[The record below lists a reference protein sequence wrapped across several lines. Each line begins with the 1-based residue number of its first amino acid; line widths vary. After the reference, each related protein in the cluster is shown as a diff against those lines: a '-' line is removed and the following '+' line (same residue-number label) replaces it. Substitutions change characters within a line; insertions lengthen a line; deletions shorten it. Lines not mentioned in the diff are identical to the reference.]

1 MTAFIVTGAF
11 TYIENII
18 SKCYNASRGDR
29 MKTQEKLLAKEKK
42 ELSRLNK
49 IQLKGSSGKYFFILI
64 FLIAVVNILDEVTSN
79 LTVTVQSSFV
89 TEFFVNNP
97 FMGKYY
103 SYEDGLAFHSGIG
116 VVTYVFGLFTPFYKA
131 LADKWGRKPLF
142 ALSTLGMAVGLLVIH
157 LSSSYIMFLVGFA
170 IISFFMG
177 HDIQIIYILEE
188 APHKHR
194 AKIYSFLKGF
204 GILGVILIPTLR
216 DILMG
221 DDATKWRE
229 IFLVPAL
236 IGFVAV
242 LLVMLLAKDTKVFIS
257 EKIEYLSRPLEERVR
272 EKELKKQQKEAQRNQ
287 SGVFNGVKYI
297 FSNKDTKMLIISHI
311 IFDSAMPAIAL
322 YFESSMHRA
331 GMSTADITKAL
342 FMVPVIYATVTL
354 LSGFI
359 ADKLGRKVTVT
370 AFSATCVAG
379 YILFVAGILM
389 GWNPYLVG
397 ALAGLYQGSYWI
409 GRDYM
414 NVMMTEKVPTDIRA
428 SVVGAEGLLVIIGL
442 VVGYG
447 AIIVGMLA
455 MPIWWAC
462 LAISVPA
469 VTVAAIMFALKVKE
483 TKGVIL
489 EDIE

>member
-1 MTAFIVTGAF
+1 
-11 TYIENII
+11 
-18 SKCYNASRGDR
+18 
-29 MKTQEKLLAKEKK
+29 MKTQEKILRSEKK
-42 ELSRLNK
+42 EIARLTK
-49 IQLKGSSGKYFFILI
+49 MQQRSAGGKYFLILL

-103 SYEDGLAFHSGIG
+103 TYEDGLAFHSSIG
-116 VVTYVFGLFTPFYKA
+116 VFTYVLGLFTPFYKA

-142 ALSTLGMAVGLLVIH
+142 TISTLGMAAGLLVIY

-188 APHKHR
+188 APVKHR
-194 AKIYSFLKGF
+194 AKIYSFLKSF

-216 DILMG
+216 DLLMG
-221 DDATKWRE
+221 DDSTKWRE

-236 IGFVAV
+236 IGFAAV
-242 LLVMLLAKDTKVFIS
+242 VLVVILAKDTKVFIK
-257 EKIEYLSRPLEERVR
+257 ERTEYLAIPYEERQAR
-272 EKELKKQQKEAQRNQ
+272 KALHKQQKQAQRNQ

-297 FSNKDTKMLIISHI
+297 FANKDTKLLIISHI
-311 IFDSAMPAIAL
+311 IFDAAMPAIAL

-331 GMSTADITKAL
+331 GMSTAEITKAL
-342 FMVPVIYATVTL
+342 FMVPVIYASITF

-359 ADKLGRKVTVT
+359 ADKWGRKTTVT
-370 AFSATCVAG
+370 LFSCLCVSG
-379 YILFVAGILM
+379 YALFVSGILC
-389 GWNPYLVG
+389 GWNPLLVG
-397 ALAGLYQGSYWI
+397 SLAGLYQGSYWI

-442 VVGYG
+442 AVGYVMT
-447 AIIVGMLA
+447 IVGMTV
-455 MPIWWAC
+455 MSIWWAC
-462 LAISVPA
+462 LAVALPA
-469 VTVAAIMFALKVKE
+469 VIVAAVMFTARVKE
-483 TKGVIL
+483 TKGTDLDEIQ
-489 EDIE
+489 

>member
-1 MTAFIVTGAF
+1 
-11 TYIENII
+11 
-18 SKCYNASRGDR
+18 
-29 MKTQEKLLAKEKK
+29 MKTAEKILQSEKRELERFRKMQTKNSGSRYFLVLLV
-42 ELSRLNK
+42 
-49 IQLKGSSGKYFFILI
+49 
-64 FLIAVVNILDEVTSN
+64 LIAIVNILDEVTSN

-142 ALSTLGMAVGLLVIH
+142 AISTLGMATGLLVIH
-157 LSSSYIMFLVGFA
+157 FSSSYIMFLVGFA

-188 APHKHR
+188 APDKHR
-194 AKIYSFLKGF
+194 AKIYSFLKSF
-204 GILGVILIPTLR
+204 GILGVILIPALR
-216 DILMG
+216 DMLMG
-221 DDATKWRE
+221 NDATKWRE
-229 IFLVPAL
+229 IFLAPAL
-236 IGFVAV
+236 IGFAAV
-242 LLVMLLAKDTKVFIS
+242 VLVVLFARDTKVFIN
-257 EKIEYLSRPLEERVR
+257 EKIEYLSRPYEERQA
-272 EKELKKQQKEAQRNQ
+272 EKALKKQQKEAQRNQ

-311 IFDSAMPAIAL
+311 IFDTAMPAIAL

-331 GMSTADITKAL
+331 GMSTSDITKAL
-342 FMVPVIYATVTL
+342 FMVPVIYATITF

-359 ADKLGRKVTVT
+359 ADKAGRKTTVNL
-370 AFSATCVAG
+370 FSVLCIAG
-379 YILFVAGILM
+379 YILFVAGILN

-397 ALAGLYQGSYWI
+397 SFAGLYQGSYWI

-442 VVGYG
+442 VVGY
-447 AIIVGMLA
+447 AAAIVGMLVL
-455 MPIWWAC
+455 PIWWAC
-462 LAISVPA
+462 LAVAVP
-469 VTVAAIMFALKVKE
+469 TVAVAAVLFAVNVKE
-483 TKGVIL
+483 TKGANL
-489 EDIE
+489 DEIE

>member
-1 MTAFIVTGAF
+1 MKTSEK
-11 TYIENII
+11 IELKENKQI
-18 SKCYNASRGDR
+18 SKLRKMQ
-29 MKTQEKLLAKEKK
+29 MKGT
-42 ELSRLNK
+42 
-49 IQLKGSSGKYFFILI
+49 SGKYFFVLLV
-64 FLIAVVNILDEVTSN
+64 LIAIVNIIDEVTSN

-116 VVTYVFGLFTPFYKA
+116 VFTYVLGLFTPFYKA

-142 ALSTLGMAVGLLVIH
+142 VMSTLGMAAGLMVIH
-157 LSSSYIMFLVGFA
+157 LSSSYIMFLIGFA

-188 APHKHR
+188 APDKHR
-194 AKIYSFLKGF
+194 AKIYSFLKSF
-204 GILGVILIPTLR
+204 GILGVILIPALR
-216 DILMG
+216 DMLMG
-221 DDATKWRE
+221 NDPTKWRE

-242 LLVMLLAKDTKVFIS
+242 FLVILFAKDTKVFI
-257 EKIEYLSRPLEERVR
+257 KDRIEYLSRPYEERLEE
-272 EKELKKQQKEAQRNQ
+272 KLIKKQKKEAQRNQ

-297 FSNKDTKMLIISHI
+297 FANKDTKMLIISHI
-311 IFDSAMPAIAL
+311 IFDAAMPAIAL
-322 YFESSMHRA
+322 YFESAMHTA
-331 GMSTADITKAL
+331 GMSTSQITKAL
-342 FMVPVIYATVTL
+342 FMVPVVYASITF

-359 ADKLGRKVTVT
+359 ADKAGRKVTVT
-370 AFSATCVAG
+370 LFSTTCVVG
-379 YILFVAGILM
+379 YSLFVAGILL

-397 ALAGLYQGSYWI
+397 AFAGLYQGSYWI

-447 AIIVGMLA
+447 SIIVGMMLL
-455 MPIWWAC
+455 PIWWAC
-462 LAISVPA
+462 LAISIPA
-469 VTVAAIMFALKVKE
+469 VSIAAIMFALKVKE
-483 TKGVIL
+483 TKGTSL
-489 EDIE
+489 DEIE

>member
-1 MTAFIVTGAF
+1 MKSGIKIA
-11 TYIENII
+11 EKESKQI
-18 SKCYNASRGDR
+18 SK
-29 MKTQEKLLAKEKK
+29 LKK
-42 ELSRLNK
+42 MQNR
-49 IQLKGSSGKYFFILI
+49 SSGSRYFFVLLM
-64 FLIAVVNILDEVTSN
+64 LIAVVNILDEVTSN

-103 SYEDGLAFHSGIG
+103 TYEDGLAFHSGIG
-116 VVTYVFGLFTPFYKA
+116 VFTYVLGIFTPFYKA

-188 APHKHR
+188 APDKHR
-194 AKIYSFLKGF
+194 AKIYSFLKSF

-221 DDATKWRE
+221 NDATKWRE
-229 IFLVPAL
+229 IFLVPAI

-242 LLVMLLAKDTKVFIS
+242 LLVVLLAKDTKVFVNERIA
-257 EKIEYLSRPLEERVR
+257 YLSRPLEERQK

-287 SGVFNGVKYI
+287 SGVFNGVRYI
-297 FSNKDTKMLIISHI
+297 FSNKDTKLLIIAHI
-311 IFDSAMPAIAL
+311 IFDAAMPAIAL

-331 GMSTADITKAL
+331 GMSTSEITKAL
-342 FMVPVIYATVTL
+342 FMVPVIYATITF

-370 AFSATCVAG
+370 AFSVTCVAG
-379 YILFVAGILM
+379 YILFVVGILK

-397 ALAGLYQGSYWI
+397 SLAGLYQGSYWI

-442 VVGYG
+442 ALGYG
-447 AIIVGMLA
+447 LTIVGMIA

-462 LAISVPA
+462 LAVSVPA
-469 VTVAAIMFALKVKE
+469 VSIAAIMFAVKVKE
-483 TKGVIL
+483 TKGVSL
-489 EDIE
+489 DDIG

>member
-1 MTAFIVTGAF
+1 MKSTEQIVKNEQKQIA
-11 TYIENII
+11 
-18 SKCYNASRGDR
+18 R
-29 MKTQEKLLAKEKK
+29 LKK
-42 ELSRLNK
+42 MQNR
-49 IQLKGSSGKYFFILI
+49 SSSKYFFILLM
-64 FLIAVVNILDEVTSN
+64 LIAIVNILDEVTSN

-103 SYEDGLAFHSGIG
+103 TYEDGVAFHSSIG
-116 VVTYVFGLFTPFYKA
+116 VFTYVLGLFTPFYKA

-142 ALSTLGMAVGLLVIH
+142 AISTLGMATGLLVIN

-188 APHKHR
+188 APDKHR
-194 AKIYSFLKGF
+194 AKIYSFLKSF

-216 DILMG
+216 DMLMG
-221 DDATKWRE
+221 DDPTKWRE
-229 IFLVPAL
+229 IFLVPSV
-236 IGFVAV
+236 IGFAAV
-242 LLVMLLAKDTKVFIS
+242 LLVLLFAKDTKVFIK
-257 EKIEYLSRPLEERVR
+257 ERIEYLSRSYEER
-272 EKELKKQQKEAQRNQ
+272 EKEKALQKQQKQAQRNQ

-297 FSNKDTKMLIISHI
+297 FANKDTKMLIISHI

-331 GMSTADITKAL
+331 GMSTSEITKAL
-342 FMVPVIYATVTL
+342 FMVPVIYATITF

-359 ADKLGRKVTVT
+359 ADKFGRKATVT
-370 AFSATCVAG
+370 GFSITCVVG
-379 YILFVAGILM
+379 YCLFVAGILN
-389 GWNPYLVG
+389 GWNPYLIG
-397 ALAGLYQGSYWI
+397 SFAGLYQGSYWI

-442 VVGYG
+442 AVGYLL
-447 AIIVGMLA
+447 AIVGMIKF
-455 MPIWWAC
+455 PIWWVC
-462 LAISVPA
+462 LIISVVA
-469 VTVAAIMFALKVKE
+469 VSVAAVMFTVKVKE
-483 TKGVIL
+483 TKGVNL
-489 EDIE
+489 DELK

>member
-1 MTAFIVTGAF
+1 
-11 TYIENII
+11 
-18 SKCYNASRGDR
+18 
-29 MKTQEKLLAKEKK
+29 MKTIEKIQQSEKRELEKLRKMQ
-42 ELSRLNK
+42 SRNS
-49 IQLKGSSGKYFFILI
+49 GSKYFFILLM
-64 FLIAVVNILDEVTSN
+64 LIAIVNILDEVTSN

-116 VVTYVFGLFTPFYKA
+116 VFTYVLGLFTPFYKA

-142 ALSTLGMAVGLLVIH
+142 ALSTLGMATGLLVIH
-157 LSSSYIMFLVGFA
+157 LSSSYIMFLIGFA

-188 APHKHR
+188 APDKHR
-194 AKIYSFLKGF
+194 AKIYSFLKSF

-221 DDATKWRE
+221 NDATKWRE

-236 IGFVAV
+236 IGFAAV
-242 LLVMLLAKDTKVFIS
+242 LLVVLFAKDTKVFIND
-257 EKIEYLSRPLEERVR
+257 KIEYLSRPYEERQK
-272 EKELKKQQKEAQRNQ
+272 EKALKKQQKEAQRNQ

-297 FSNKDTKMLIISHI
+297 FANKDTKMLIIAHI
-311 IFDSAMPAIAL
+311 IFDAAMPAIAL

-331 GMSTADITKAL
+331 GMSTSDITKAL
-342 FMVPVIYATVTL
+342 FMVPVIYAAITF

-359 ADKLGRKVTVT
+359 ADKAGRKTTVT
-370 AFSATCVAG
+370 LFSVTCVAG
-379 YILFVAGILM
+379 YILFVTGILK

-397 ALAGLYQGSYWI
+397 SFAGLYQGSYWI

-442 VVGYG
+442 VVGY
-447 AIIVGMLA
+447 ASIIIGMML

-462 LAISVPA
+462 LAISIPTVS
-469 VTVAAIMFALKVKE
+469 VAAILFALKVKE
-483 TKGVIL
+483 TKGANLDEIV
-489 EDIE
+489 

>member
-1 MTAFIVTGAF
+1 MTKHLG
-11 TYIENII
+11 N
-18 SKCYNASRGDR
+18 
-29 MKTQEKLLAKEKK
+29 EKK
-42 ELSRLNK
+42 ELARLRKMQNR
-49 IQLKGSSGKYFFILI
+49 SSGSKYFFVLLM
-64 FLIAVVNILDEVTSN
+64 LIAIVNILDEVTSN

-116 VVTYVFGLFTPFYKA
+116 VFTYVLGLFTPFYKA

-142 ALSTLGMAVGLLVIH
+142 AISTLGMATGLLVIH
-157 LSSSYIMFLVGFA
+157 LSSSYIMFLIGFA

-188 APHKHR
+188 APDKHR
-194 AKIYSFLKGF
+194 AKIYSFLKSF

-216 DILMG
+216 DMLMG
-221 DDATKWRE
+221 NDATKWRE
-229 IFLVPAL
+229 IFLVPSL
-236 IGFVAV
+236 IGFAAVILV
-242 LLVMLLAKDTKVFIS
+242 LLFAKDTKVFIG
-257 EKIEYLSRPLEERVR
+257 ERIAYLSRPYKSRER
-272 EKELKKQQKEAQRNQ
+272 EKMLQKQQKKAQRNQ
-287 SGVFNGVKYI
+287 AGVFNGVKYI
-297 FSNKDTKMLIISHI
+297 FANRDTKMLIIAHI

-331 GMSTADITKAL
+331 GMSTSDITKAL
-342 FMVPVIYATVTL
+342 FMVPVIYASITF
-354 LSGFI
+354 LSGFL
-359 ADKLGRKVTVT
+359 ADKAGRKTTVNL
-370 AFSATCVAG
+370 FSATCVIG
-379 YILFVAGILM
+379 YILFVAGVLC

-397 ALAGLYQGSYWI
+397 SFAGLYQGSYWI

-442 VVGYG
+442 VVGY
-447 AIIVGMLA
+447 ASIIVGMMI

-462 LAISVPA
+462 LAISIPA
-469 VTVAAIMFALKVKE
+469 VSIAAILFALKVKE
-483 TKGVIL
+483 TKGVNL
-489 EDIE
+489 DAIE

>member
-1 MTAFIVTGAF
+1 MKS
-11 TYIENII
+11 IENIRA
-18 SKCYNASRGDR
+18 KECKQLARLQKNQSRG
-29 MKTQEKLLAKEKK
+29 
-42 ELSRLNK
+42 N
-49 IQLKGSSGKYFFILI
+49 SSKYFFVLLM
-64 FLIAVVNILDEVTSN
+64 LIAVVNILDEVTSN

-103 SYEDGLAFHSGIG
+103 TYEDGLAFHSGIG
-116 VVTYVFGLFTPFYKA
+116 VFTYVLGILTPFYKA

-142 ALSTLGMAVGLLVIH
+142 AISTLGMAVGLLVIH

-170 IISFFMG
+170 VISFFMG

-188 APHKHR
+188 APQKHR
-194 AKIYSFLKGF
+194 AKIYSLLKSL
-204 GILGVILIPTLR
+204 GILGVILIPALR
-216 DILMG
+216 DALMG
-221 DDATKWRE
+221 NDATKWRE

-242 LLVMLLAKDTKVFIS
+242 ILVLLFAKDTKVFVN
-257 EKIEYLSRPLEERVR
+257 ERIEYLSRPFEER
-272 EKELKKQQKEAQRNQ
+272 EKEKALKKQQKEAQRNQ

-297 FSNKDTKMLIISHI
+297 FSNKDTKMLIIAHI

-331 GMSTADITKAL
+331 GMSTANITKAL
-342 FMVPVIYATVTL
+342 FMVPVIYATITF

-359 ADKLGRKVTVT
+359 ADRLGRKVTVT
-370 AFSATCVAG
+370 GFSVTCVLG
-379 YILFVAGILM
+379 YILFVVGILK

-397 ALAGLYQGSYWI
+397 SLAGLYQGSYWI

-442 VVGYG
+442 AVGYG
-447 AIIVGMLA
+447 ATIIGMTQ
-455 MPIWWAC
+455 MSIWWAC
-462 LAISVPA
+462 LAVSVPA
-469 VTVAAIMFALKVKE
+469 VSVAAVMFTLKVKE
-483 TKGVIL
+483 TKGANL
-489 EDIE
+489 EEIE

>member
-1 MTAFIVTGAF
+1 
-11 TYIENII
+11 
-18 SKCYNASRGDR
+18 
-29 MKTQEKLLAKEKK
+29 MKTADKEARQLTKLRKSQA
-42 ELSRLNK
+42 
-49 IQLKGSSGKYFFILI
+49 KGSSSKYFLILLV
-64 FLIAVVNILDEVTSN
+64 LIAVVNILDEVTSN
-79 LTVTVQSSFV
+79 LTVTVQSSFI

-103 SYEDGLAFHSGIG
+103 NYEDALAFHSGIG
-116 VVTYVFGLFTPFYKA
+116 VFTYVLGLFTPFYKA

-142 ALSTLGMAVGLLVIH
+142 AISTFGMAAGLLIIH

-170 IISFFMG
+170 VISFFMG

-188 APHKHR
+188 APVKHR
-194 AKIYSFLKGF
+194 AKIYSFLKSF
-204 GILGVILIPTLR
+204 GILGVILIPALR

-221 DDATKWRE
+221 NDATRWRE

-236 IGFVAV
+236 IGFAAV
-242 LLVMLLAKDTKVFIS
+242 VLVILFAKDTKVFID
-257 EKIEYLSRPLEERVR
+257 ERIGYLSRPYEERQA
-272 EKELKKQQKEAQRNQ
+272 EKLLQKQRKEAQRNQ

-311 IFDSAMPAIAL
+311 IFDTAMPAIAL

-331 GMSTADITKAL
+331 GMSTSDITKAL
-342 FMVPVIYATVTL
+342 FMVPVIYASITF

-359 ADKLGRKVTVT
+359 ADKAGRKTTVT
-370 AFSATCVAG
+370 LFSTTCVAG
-379 YILFVAGILM
+379 YILFVVGILNS
-389 GWNPYLVG
+389 WNPYLVG
-397 ALAGLYQGSYWI
+397 SLAGLYQGSYWI

-447 AIIVGMLA
+447 TTILGMTLL
-455 MPIWWAC
+455 PIWWAC
-462 LAISVPA
+462 LAVSVP
-469 VTVAAIMFALKVKE
+469 TVSAAAIMFVLKVKE
-483 TKGVIL
+483 TKGASL
-489 EDIE
+489 EDIGV

>member
-1 MTAFIVTGAF
+1 
-11 TYIENII
+11 
-18 SKCYNASRGDR
+18 
-29 MKTQEKLLAKEKK
+29 MKTEKTKQREEKQ
-42 ELSRLNK
+42 LSRLSK
-49 IQLKGSSGKYFFILI
+49 TRAKGTYGGYFLVLVC
-64 FLIAVVNILDEVTSN
+64 LIAIVNILDEVTSN

-97 FMGKYY
+97 FLGKYY
-103 SYEDGLAFHSGIG
+103 TFQEGLALHSTVGI
-116 VVTYVFGLFTPFYKA
+116 VTYVFGIITPFYKA

-142 ALSTLGMAVGLLVIH
+142 ALSTLGMATGLAIIYF
-157 LSSSYIMFLVGFA
+157 STSYIMFLVGFA
-170 IISFFMG
+170 VISFFMG

-188 APHKHR
+188 APEKHR
-194 AKIYSFLKGF
+194 AKIYSFLKAF

-221 DDATKWRE
+221 DDATKWRD

-236 IGFVAV
+236 LGFVAV
-242 LLVMLLAKDTKVFIS
+242 LLVILLAKDTKVFIN
-257 EKIEYLSRPLEERVR
+257 ERTAYLSRPYEERQA
-272 EKELKKQQKEAQRNQ
+272 EKELRKKQKEAQRNQ

-297 FSNKDTKMLIISHI
+297 FSNKDTKSLIISHI

-322 YFESSMHRA
+322 YFESSMHGV

-342 FMVPVIYATVTL
+342 FMVPVVYATITF

-359 ADKLGRKVTVT
+359 ADKLGRKFTVT
-370 AFSATCVAG
+370 GFSVACVIG
-379 YILFVAGILM
+379 YVLFVAGILL
-389 GWNPYLVG
+389 GWNPYLIG
-397 ALAGLYQGSYWI
+397 AFAGLYQGSYWI

-447 AIIVGMLA
+447 AAVLGMLKF
-455 MPIWWAC
+455 PIWWVC
-462 LAISVPA
+462 LAISVVA
-469 VTVAAIMFALKVKE
+469 VSVAAVMFATQVKE
-483 TKGVIL
+483 TKGVNLDEIK
-489 EDIE
+489 

>member
-1 MTAFIVTGAF
+1 
-11 TYIENII
+11 
-18 SKCYNASRGDR
+18 
-29 MKTQEKLLAKEKK
+29 MKTAEKIIKSEKR
-42 ELSRLNK
+42 ELEK
-49 IQLKGSSGKYFFILI
+49 FKKMQLRNSGSKYFFILLL
-64 FLIAVVNILDEVTSN
+64 LIAIVNILDEVTSN

-116 VVTYVFGLFTPFYKA
+116 VFTYVLGLFTPFYKA

-142 ALSTLGMAVGLLVIH
+142 AISTLGMAIGLLTIH
-157 LSSSYIMFLVGFA
+157 LSSSYIMFLIGFA

-188 APHKHR
+188 APDKHR
-194 AKIYSFLKGF
+194 AKIYSLLKSF

-221 DDATKWRE
+221 NDATKWRE

-236 IGFVAV
+236 IGFAAV
-242 LLVMLLAKDTKVFIS
+242 VLVILFAKDTKVFIS
-257 EKIEYLSRPLEERVR
+257 ERIEYLSRPYEERQA
-272 EKELKKQQKEAQRNQ
+272 EKALKKQQKEAQRNQ

-297 FSNKDTKMLIISHI
+297 FANKDTKMLIISHI

-331 GMSTADITKAL
+331 GMSTSDITKAL
-342 FMVPVIYATVTL
+342 FMVPVIYASITF

-359 ADKLGRKVTVT
+359 ADKAGRKATVT
-370 AFSATCVAG
+370 LFSTTCVAG
-379 YILFVAGILM
+379 YVLFVIGILN
-389 GWNPYLVG
+389 GWNPYLIG
-397 ALAGLYQGSYWI
+397 SFAGLYQGSYWI

-442 VVGYG
+442 VVGY
-447 AIIVGMLA
+447 ASIIISMML

-462 LAISVPA
+462 LAISIPA
-469 VTVAAIMFALKVKE
+469 VSVAAILFALKVKE
-483 TKGVIL
+483 TKGANLDMIQ
-489 EDIE
+489 

>member
-1 MTAFIVTGAF
+1 
-11 TYIENII
+11 
-18 SKCYNASRGDR
+18 
-29 MKTQEKLLAKEKK
+29 MKTAEKIIKSENRQLEKLKRMQ
-42 ELSRLNK
+42 SRTA
-49 IQLKGSSGKYFFILI
+49 GSKYFLVLLV
-64 FLIAVVNILDEVTSN
+64 LIAIVNILDEVTSN

-103 SYEDGLAFHSGIG
+103 TYEDGLAVHSGVG
-116 VVTYVFGLFTPFYKA
+116 VLTYVFGLFTPFYKA

-142 ALSTLGMAVGLLVIH
+142 AVSTFGMAAGLIIIH
-157 LSSSYIMFLVGFA
+157 FSTSYIMFLVGFA

-188 APHKHR
+188 APDKHR
-194 AKIYSFLKGF
+194 AKIYSFLKSF

-221 DDATKWRE
+221 NDATKWRE

-236 IGFVAV
+236 VGFAAV
-242 LLVMLLAKDTKVFIS
+242 LLVVLLAKDTKVFVG
-257 EKIEYLSRPLEERVR
+257 ERIEYLSRPYEERQA
-272 EKELKKQQKEAQRNQ
+272 EKALKKQQKQAQRNQ

-297 FSNKDTKMLIISHI
+297 WANKDTKMLIISHI
-311 IFDSAMPAIAL
+311 VFDAAMPAIAL

-331 GMSTADITKAL
+331 GMSTSDITKAL
-342 FMVPVIYATVTL
+342 FMVPVIYATITF

-359 ADKLGRKVTVT
+359 ADKAGRKTTVT
-370 AFSATCVAG
+370 MFSATCVIG
-379 YILFVAGILM
+379 YILFVVGILN

-397 ALAGLYQGSYWI
+397 SFAGLYQGSYWI

-447 AIIVGMLA
+447 AIIGGMVI

-462 LAISVPA
+462 LAISVPT
-469 VTVAAIMFALKVKE
+469 VSVAAIMFALKVKE
-483 TKGVIL
+483 TKGANLDEIQ
-489 EDIE
+489 

>member
-1 MTAFIVTGAF
+1 
-11 TYIENII
+11 
-18 SKCYNASRGDR
+18 
-29 MKTQEKLLAKEKK
+29 MKTQEKILQSERKEAAKLTKMQ
-42 ELSRLNK
+42 SRSA
-49 IQLKGSSGKYFFILI
+49 GSKYFFILL

-79 LTVTVQSSFV
+79 LTVTVQSFFV

-103 SYEDGLAFHSGIG
+103 TYEDGLAFHSGIG
-116 VVTYVFGLFTPFYKA
+116 VFTYVLGLFTPFYKA

-142 ALSTLGMAVGLLVIH
+142 AISTFGMAAGLLVIH
-157 LSSSYIMFLVGFA
+157 FSSSYIMFLVGFA

-194 AKIYSFLKGF
+194 AKIYSFLKSF
-204 GILGVILIPTLR
+204 GILGVILIPALR

-221 DDATKWRE
+221 NDATRWRE
-229 IFLVPAL
+229 IFLAPAL

-242 LLVMLLAKDTKVFIS
+242 LLVLLFAKDTKVFVN
-257 EKIEYLSRPLEERVR
+257 ERIEYLSRPFEERQA
-272 EKELKKQQKEAQRNQ
+272 EKELKKQQKQAQRNQ

-297 FSNKDTKMLIISHI
+297 FSNKDTKMLIIAHI
-311 IFDSAMPAIAL
+311 IFDAAMPAIAL

-331 GMSTADITKAL
+331 GMSTSEITKAL
-342 FMVPVIYATVTL
+342 FMVPVIYATITF

-359 ADKLGRKVTVT
+359 ADRLGRKATVT
-370 AFSATCVAG
+370 GFSVTCVAG
-379 YILFVAGILM
+379 YILFVVGILK

-397 ALAGLYQGSYWI
+397 SLAGLYQGSYWI

-414 NVMMTEKVPTDIRA
+414 YVMMTKKVPTDIRA

-442 VVGYG
+442 AVGYG
-447 AIIVGMLA
+447 ATIIGMTA
-455 MPIWWAC
+455 MPIWLAC
-462 LAISVPA
+462 LAVSIPA
-469 VTVAAIMFALKVKE
+469 VSVAAVMFTVKVKE
-483 TKGVIL
+483 TKGVNL
-489 EDIE
+489 DEIE

>member
-1 MTAFIVTGAF
+1 MKNK
-11 TYIENII
+11 ERII
-18 SKCYNASRGDR
+18 KAESR
-29 MKTQEKLLAKEKK
+29 
-42 ELSRLNK
+42 ELTRLSK
-49 IQLKGSSGKYFFILI
+49 IQSRSTGGKYFFILLI
-64 FLIAVVNILDEVTSN
+64 LIAGVNILDEVTSN
-79 LTVTVQSSFV
+79 LTVTVQSSFI

-103 SYEDGLAFHSGIG
+103 TYEDGLALHSGVG
-116 VVTYVFGLFTPFYKA
+116 VFTYVLGLFTPFYKA
-131 LADKWGRKPLF
+131 LADKLGRKPLF
-142 ALSTLGMAVGLLVIH
+142 VMSTLGMAAGLLVIH

-177 HDIQIIYILEE
+177 HDMQIIYILEE
-188 APHKHR
+188 APDKHR
-194 AKIYSFLKGF
+194 AKIYSFLKSF

-216 DILMG
+216 DMLMG
-221 DDATKWRE
+221 NDATKWRE
-229 IFLVPAL
+229 IFLVPAV
-236 IGFVAV
+236 IGFAASV
-242 LLVMLLAKDTKVFIS
+242 LVIVLAKDTKVFIN
-257 EKIEYLSRPLEERVR
+257 ERTAYLSRPFEERQR
-272 EKELKKQQKEAQRNQ
+272 EKELKKQQKQAQRNQ

-297 FSNKDTKMLIISHI
+297 FANKDTKMLIISHI

-342 FMVPVIYATVTL
+342 FMVPVIYASITFI
-354 LSGFI
+354 SGFI
-359 ADKLGRKVTVT
+359 ADKAGRKVTVT
-370 AFSATCVAG
+370 LFSSTCVAG
-379 YILFVAGILM
+379 YILFVAGILL

-397 ALAGLYQGSYWI
+397 SFAGLYQGSYWI

-447 AIIVGMLA
+447 LAIVGMTI

-462 LAISVPA
+462 LAISIPA
-469 VTVAAIMFALKVKE
+469 VSIAAIMFALKVKE
-483 TKGVIL
+483 TKGVSLDEIS
-489 EDIE
+489 

>member
-1 MTAFIVTGAF
+1 
-11 TYIENII
+11 
-18 SKCYNASRGDR
+18 
-29 MKTQEKLLAKEKK
+29 MKTKEKILRNEK
-42 ELSRLNK
+42 RELERFGKMQKRSAGSR
-49 IQLKGSSGKYFFILI
+49 YFFILLM
-64 FLIAVVNILDEVTSN
+64 LIAIVNILDEVTSN

-103 SYEDGLAFHSGIG
+103 TYEDGLAFHSGIG
-116 VVTYVFGLFTPFYKA
+116 VFTYVLGLFTPFYKA

-142 ALSTLGMAVGLLVIH
+142 AISTLGMATGLLVIH
-157 LSSSYIMFLVGFA
+157 LSSNYIMFLVGFA

-188 APHKHR
+188 APDRHR
-194 AKIYSFLKGF
+194 AKIYSFLKSF

-221 DDATKWRE
+221 NDATKWRE

-236 IGFVAV
+236 IGFAAV
-242 LLVMLLAKDTKVFIS
+242 VLVLLLAKDTKVFIN
-257 EKIEYLSRPLEERVR
+257 ERIEYLSRPYEDRQK
-272 EKELKKQQKEAQRNQ
+272 EKELKKLQKQAQRNQ

-297 FSNKDTKMLIISHI
+297 FANKDTKMLIVSHI

-331 GMSTADITKAL
+331 GMSTSDITKAL
-342 FMVPVIYATVTL
+342 FMVPVIYASITF

-359 ADKLGRKVTVT
+359 ADKAGRKTTVT
-370 AFSATCVAG
+370 LFSATCVAG
-379 YILFVAGILM
+379 YILFVAGILN

-397 ALAGLYQGSYWI
+397 SFAGLYQGSYWI

-447 AIIVGMLA
+447 AIIAGMML

-462 LAISVPA
+462 LAISIPA
-469 VTVAAIMFALKVKE
+469 VTVAAIMFVLKVKE
-483 TKGVIL
+483 TKGANLDEIA
-489 EDIE
+489 